1 MCTLV
6 YFLMENLLDHDH
18 GNEDAELEEQKKE
31 LLVYEAA
38 SSYTCIPRSLL
49 RCGDAG
55 TEGCARRHRRR
66 NEGGIPIVFVGC

>member
-6 YFLMENLLDHDH
+6 YFLMENLLDHDP

-38 SSYTCIPRSLL
+38 SSYTCIPPK
-49 RCGDAG
+49 
-55 TEGCARRHRRR
+55 E
-66 NEGGIPIVFVGC
+66 E